1 MDQAQLLGMV
11 SLIVSSTGLIGYL
24 VKLNHKRL
32 RSTCC
37 NITCVTSVDLEE
49 TTPPLKITI
58 PENKDGTIH
67 SSA

>member
-1 MDQAQLLGMV
+1 MDQTQLIGIV
-11 SLIVSSTGLIGYL
+11 SLIVSSTGLLGYL

-37 NITCVTSVDLEE
+37 NITCIASVDLEE
-49 TTPPLKITI
+49 TTPPAKITI
-58 PENKDGTIH
+58 PESKDGSSY